1 MEWLLFNESRS
12 ERWDCQHR
20 FLLFETKKPHEL
32 GYLER
37 AQVNLFFT
45 KDVQIKWQGSMDAL
59 EMHTCALQASLVL
72 TPTSYSH
79 HLQPST
85 SVVTLARSN
94 LPLAGFGHFLAPQL
108 PGPVAPVTVRCK
120 TYDTHITS
128 IGQHV
133 RAKACATSSNQSG
146 AESVEKCSP
155 LCWPGW
161 TVLTGKSHGS
171 TEQHSVIIIMSYFQ
185 CWPVY

>member
-1 MEWLLFNESRS
+1 M
-12 ERWDCQHR
+12 
-20 FLLFETKKPHEL
+20 
-32 GYLER
+32 
-37 AQVNLFFT
+37 NLFFT

-120 TYDTHITS
+120 TYDTHITY

-155 LCWPGW
+155 L
-161 TVLTGKSHGS
+161 VLTRVDSSDGQITWLHRTAQCHHHHELLPMLASLLTPSS
-171 TEQHSVIIIMSYFQ
+171 TGFHYFTLALASQ
-185 CWPVY
+185 RNQRYKNI